1 MKAWLERRSG
11 WILVVALLTGAGL
24 RWLQIGAH
32 GFWYDEA
39 LSALIAR
46 LSLTQ
51 ILANAAASDHPPGYY
66 LLLHFWLSLGQS
78 EAAIRSLSA
87 LFSLG
92 AVPLVY
98 GLGRWLFG
106 RSAAA
111 LAALGMALFPFQV
124 YFAQEVRMYGVAVFL
139 ATALMWLFLY
149 SVIFEGTW
157 WSWVGYALVAA
168 CGLCVHYFIALL
180 LIGLHFWFALGLR
193 QHRAVVQPL
202 LVADSAVALLFLPQ
216 ARQALVRT
224 GAYLDGVAWQA
235 SPSILSPLTTI
246 YYLLFGHRAPI
257 WLVPIGL
264 FLTLAVLSLTLW
276 EGRSRPEPGRR
287 SEVALW
293 FSLVIP
299 IAIVML
305 ISWLIRPIYLERSF
319 TVTSPAL
326 VLLLARGATATPRRS
341 PTPYLAALLAVP
353 VIVTLVASVVTPD
366 PARPPVREASR
377 MVEAGFVSGDVSL
390 HLQDAS
396 CMSALW
402 YAPDV
407 PHLLADVPGAA
418 WTIASTHRLFG
429 GDVVDWPSAL
439 AGANR
444 LWLTVMPGYNGPE
457 QVAVHQTI
465 ASTYPRLA
473 MEDMGA
479 VQLYLYDLQA
489 RSDSAMR

>member
-1 MKAWLERRSG
+1 MKDWLERRSR

-32 GFWYDEA
+32 SFWYDEA

-51 ILANAAASDHPPGYY
+51 ILANAAASVHPPGYY

-78 EAAIRSLSA
+78 ETAIRSLSA

-92 AVPLVY
+92 TVPLVY

-106 RSAAA
+106 RPAAA
-111 LAALGMALFPFQV
+111 LAALGMALFPFQI
-124 YFAQEVRMYGVAVFL
+124 YFAQEARMYGVAVFL
-139 ATALMWLFLY
+139 ATALTWLFLY
-149 SVIFEGTW
+149 SVISEGSW
-157 WSWVGYALVAA
+157 WTWVGYTLVAA
-168 CGLCVHYFIALL
+168 WGLYVHYFITLL
-180 LIGLHFWFALGLR
+180 LIGLHLWFALDLR
-193 QHRAVVQPL
+193 QHRAVVQRL
-202 LVADSAVALLFLPQ
+202 SVADSAVALLFLPQ
-216 ARQALVRT
+216 ARQALART
-224 GAYLDGVAWQA
+224 GVYLGGVAWQV
-235 SPSILSPLTTI
+235 SPSVLSPLTTI

-264 FLTLAVLSLTLW
+264 FLTLAILSLTLW
-276 EGRSRPEPGRR
+276 ENRSRPEPEQR
-287 SEVALW
+287 SELALW
-293 FSLVIP
+293 SSLVIP

-319 TVTSPAL
+319 AVTSPAL
-326 VLLLARGATATPRRS
+326 VLLLARGATAAPRRS
-341 PTPYLAALLAVP
+341 PTPYLVALLAVP
-353 VIVTLVASVVTPD
+353 IVFTLVTSVVTPD
-366 PARPPVREASR
+366 PAKPAVREASR
-377 MVEAGFVSGDVSL
+377 MVEVGFASGDVSL

-402 YAPDV
+402 YTPDV

-418 WTIASTHRLFG
+418 WTTASTHRLFG
-429 GDVVDWPSAL
+429 GDVVDWQSAL
-439 AGANR
+439 VGANR
-444 LWLTVMPGYNGPE
+444 LWLTMMPGYNGPE
-457 QVAVHQTI
+457 QAAVHQTI

-479 VQLYLYDLQA
+479 VQLYLYDLPGTK
-489 RSDSAMR
+489 